1 MAERVARKKGQHR
14 GSSSHSDLYTDENP
28 KGTIHGLKFATQKD
42 AKASVNKIKSSG
54 KSHAHKI
61 QAAIAMEQRAKAAG
75 KVSAAGEYR
84 KFINM
89 MKKKTKKMNENIVL
103 PIKVGDTILTGR
115 FKNKKTTVKSI
126 GKDDYGMPTINGRK
140 VVNFRIVKESIEV
153 EFPEDMP
160 MDENVSP
167 QVLKALNLGLKKINR
182 KFKGA
187 SLDGKTI
194 DIELHPGHNR
204 DSEIHQIYDLLKKLK
219 LDKNKTSIFNESI
232 NEQRPIPMDA
242 PNEFVYMDFKK
253 WVYKNRKMVKQ
264 MMLKQKGDSTKMFLI
279 LSALWYKWARK
290 SAPMFTFIKDK
301 KKFGRE
307 LMILMVDYDLIFD
320 KETFK
325 KTNRINQV
333 KEIYYDNLGRKCP
346 GPVTLDGRCLH
357 GRNTYQKEGVGM
369 NRTLHKD
376 VGPHDDELNEVG
388 IFKIS
393 QFTKGI
399 IPPGRLDTNTP
410 QAKKDSIKLIKNFH
424 SMLNAFWRENDIP
437 YRARL
442 R

>member
-1 MAERVARKKGQHR
+1 MAERK
-14 GSSSHSDLYTDENP
+14 
-28 KGTIHGLKFATQKD
+28 
-42 AKASVNKIKSSG
+42 AK
-54 KSHAHKI
+54 
-61 QAAIAMEQRAKAAG
+61 
-75 KVSAAGEYR
+75 
-84 KFINM
+84 
-89 MKKKTKKMNENIVL
+89 NENITI
-103 PIKVGDTILTGR
+103 PIKVGDTVLGGK
-115 FKNKKTTVKSI
+115 FKNKRIVVKSI
-126 GKDDYGMPTINGRK
+126 GKNDKGDITINGRPLLK
-140 VVNFRIVKESIEV
+140 FRIVKEGVEV
-153 EFPEDMP
+153 EFPKDMP
-160 MDENVSP
+160 QD
-167 QVLKALNLGLKKINR
+167 
-182 KFKGA
+182 
-187 SLDGKTI
+187 
-194 DIELHPGHNR
+194 
-204 DSEIHQIYDLLKKLK
+204 
-219 LDKNKTSIFNESI
+219 ESI
-232 NEQRPIPMDA
+232 NEQRPMPMDA

-290 SAPMFTFIKDK
+290 NAPMFTFMKDD
-301 KKFGRE
+301 KKFGRQ
-307 LMILMVDYDLIFD
+307 LMILMVDDDLIFD

-333 KEIYYDNLGRKCP
+333 KEIYYDNLGKKCP

-399 IPPGRLDTNTP
+399 IPPGRLDTSTP
-410 QAKKDSIKLIKNFH
+410 EEKKNSIKLIKNFH

>member
-1 MAERVARKKGQHR
+1 
-14 GSSSHSDLYTDENP
+14 
-28 KGTIHGLKFATQKD
+28 
-42 AKASVNKIKSSG
+42 
-54 KSHAHKI
+54 
-61 QAAIAMEQRAKAAG
+61 
-75 KVSAAGEYR
+75 
-84 KFINM
+84 
-89 MKKKTKKMNENIVL
+89 MKLNENIVL

-115 FKNKKTTVKSI
+115 FKNKRTTVKSI

-160 MDENVSP
+160 QD
-167 QVLKALNLGLKKINR
+167 
-182 KFKGA
+182 
-187 SLDGKTI
+187 
-194 DIELHPGHNR
+194 
-204 DSEIHQIYDLLKKLK
+204 
-219 LDKNKTSIFNESI
+219 ESI
-232 NEQRPIPMDA
+232 NEQRPIPMDT

-253 WVYKNRKMVKQ
+253 WVYKNRKMVKK

-290 SAPMFTFIKDK
+290 NAPMFTFMKDD
-301 KKFGRE
+301 KKFGRQ
-307 LMILMVDYDLIFD
+307 LMILMVDDDLIFD

-333 KEIYYDNLGRKCP
+333 KEIYYDNLGKKCP

-399 IPPGRLDTNTP
+399 IPPGRLDTSTP
-410 QAKKDSIKLIKNFH
+410 EEKKNSIKLIKNFH

>member
-160 MDENVSP
+160 MDENMSP

-307 LMILMVDYDLIFD
+307 LMILMVDDDLIFD

>member
-1 MAERVARKKGQHR
+1 MSNRVARKKGQHR

-89 MKKKTKKMNENIVL
+89 MKKKTKAKNENITI
-103 PIKVGDTILTGR
+103 PIKVGDTVLGGK
-115 FKNKKTTVKSI
+115 FKNKRIVVKSI
-126 GKDDYGMPTINGRK
+126 GKNDKGDITINGRPLLK
-140 VVNFRIVKESIEV
+140 FRLVKEGVEV
-153 EFPEDMP
+153 EFPKDMP
-160 MDENVSP
+160 MDENSY
-167 QVLKALNLGLKKINR
+167 LKNAQSRLKKVYKHLGVEYGQTRRGDKYVQINYIP
-182 KFKGA
+182 KSVPQSQSPEFVKVFYD
-187 SLDGKTI
+187 SDEELQKIGKT
-194 DIELHPGHNR
+194 L
-204 DSEIHQIYDLLKKLK
+204 KLK
-219 LDKNKTSIFNESI
+219 LKESVKE
-232 NEQRPIPMDA
+232 NVNTFFYDDM
-242 PNEFVYMDFKK
+242 KK
-253 WVYKNRKMVKQ
+253 YIYKNRGKINKVMKSLPDNKKYDFLEKLYVRLFKGPTYRMAEKDIKGKGKELHQ
-264 MMLKQKGDSTKMFLI
+264 MLV
-279 LSALWYKWARK
+279 
-290 SAPMFTFIKDK
+290 KDK
-301 KKFGRE
+301 Y
-307 LMILMVDYDLIFD
+307 I
-320 KETFK
+320 
-325 KTNRINQV
+325 
-333 KEIYYDNLGRKCP
+333 KEIYYDNLGNKCP
-346 GPVTLDGRCLH
+346 GPVTLDGRCLG

-399 IPPGRLDTNTP
+399 IPQGRLDTHTP
-410 QAKKDSIKLIKNFH
+410 EKKKEAIKLIKNFH

-437 YRARL
+437 FRARL

>member
-307 LMILMVDYDLIFD
+307 LMILMVDDDLIFD